1 MEMEMKIKVR
11 SEEYE
16 KMTDLSVAMRLDW
29 RVEVET
35 AYFECV
41 PDISFTLCS
50 LSLSSSLQSPI
61 SKESKGKSQLC
72 LYAGCTSHDATD
84 ATNTT
89 MGYWLLVNSLIE
101 TTRCTDATR
110 RE

>member
-1 MEMEMKIKVR
+1 MKMKMEMEMKIKVR

-50 LSLSSSLQSPI
+50 LFLSPI
-61 SKESKGKSQLC
+61 SNLERVERKISALPICGLHESRRD
-72 LYAGCTSHDATD
+72 GCDQYD
-84 ATNTT
+84 Y
-89 MGYWLLVNSLIE
+89 GLLAA
-101 TTRCTDATR
+101 R
-110 RE
+110 